1 MYARAARSYQK
12 TYLES
17 ASPARL
23 IDEMYQRL
31 LRDIEDGRAGI
42 VDHDVRK
49 RGEAL
54 SHGLAIVGALHTAL
68 DRRLAPELSAQLGA
82 LYTFIT
88 GRLTRANIRNEQKPL
103 DEAVKIVHSL
113 RDSFQQA
120 ALKAG

>member
-17 ASPARL
+17 ASPARI

-31 LRDIEDGRAGI
+31 LRDIEDGRTGI
-42 VDHDVRK
+42 EEKDPRK

-54 SHGLAIVGALHTAL
+54 SHALAIVGALHTSL
-68 DRRLAPELSAQLGA
+68 DRKLAPALCAELGA

-88 GRLTRANIRNEQKPL
+88 GRLTQANIHSRTKPL
-103 DEAVKIVHSL
+103 DEAVKIIHTL
-113 RDSFQQA
+113 RESFQQA